1 MKITETPIKGCFVIE
16 PKVFKDERGSFME
29 SFHQEKFEKAIGYKV
44 DFIQDNQSS
53 SKKGVIR
60 ALHMQKAPFAQAK
73 LVRVI
78 KGRVIDVAVD
88 VRKESPTFGK
98 HFSMELSETNNLQ
111 MFIPRGFLHGFAA
124 LEDSIFAYKVDN
136 YYDKESEAG
145 VIYNDETLAIDW
157 GLDNDEIILSKKDKE
172 LKSFQELL

>member
-29 SFHQEKFEKAIGYKV
+29 SFHKEKFEDSIGYKV
-44 DFIQDNQSS
+44 DFIQENQSI
-53 SKKGVIR
+53 SKKGVLR
-60 ALHMQKAPFAQAK
+60 GLHMQKAPFAQAK

-78 KGRVIDVAVD
+78 KGSVLDIAVD
-88 VRKESPTFGK
+88 VRKKSPTFGQY
-98 HFSMELSETNNLQ
+98 FSIELSETNNLQ
-111 MFIPRGFLHGFAA
+111 LFIPRGFLHGFAA
-124 LEDSIFAYKVDN
+124 LEDSIFSYKVDN
-136 YYDKESEAG
+136 YYDKDSEAG
-145 VIYNDETLAIDW
+145 VIYNDESLAIDW